1 MVTLCIHHAVPQ
13 FEAWK
18 RAFDSDPLDRKA
30 SGVRRYRV
38 FRGVADPNVV
48 MVDLEFET
56 LAEAEALLTRLHRLW
71 AGPDGAVTRN
81 PEAWIVETVESEN
94 LV

>member
-18 RAFDSDPLDRKA
+18 RAFDSDPLNRKA

-56 LAEAEALLTRLHRLW
+56 LAEAEAVLARLHRLGL
-71 AGPDGAVTRN
+71 ARAARSHGIPKPGLSRPSSQRT
-81 PEAWIVETVESEN
+81 
-94 LV
+94 